1 MGDALYDEIQSG
13 EGFFESENLVKGTNN
28 FFTTSQLD
36 CYASKRNSNELKDL
50 KMNVFVTYTFQGLSN
65 ETLDKLTQPLMRKV
79 SQHYSGFVEATI
91 LNTERGAYL
100 LVPKSDLPT
109 GIALKEIKVGE

>member
-1 MGDALYDEIQSG
+1 
-13 EGFFESENLVKGTNN
+13 
-28 FFTTSQLD
+28 
-36 CYASKRNSNELKDL
+36 
-50 KMNVFVTYTFQGLSN
+50 
-65 ETLDKLTQPLMRKV
+65 MRKV